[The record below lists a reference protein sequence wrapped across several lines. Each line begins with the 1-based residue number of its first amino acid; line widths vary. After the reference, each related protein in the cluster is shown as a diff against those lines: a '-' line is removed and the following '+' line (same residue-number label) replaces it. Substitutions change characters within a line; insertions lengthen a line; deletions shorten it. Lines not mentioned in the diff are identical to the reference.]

1 MKYSDYLLSFEKT
14 DNSHPRK
21 KVCTLTL
28 DTEDKFG
35 KVTYTL
41 NGTSVSGV
49 TEVREEDE
57 LIITYQLE
65 DRNYIIYKDFIS
77 AMHDLLTKSPY
88 ERSEKIKITPEI
100 DGTTIRR
107 EDYITVQKKEK

>member
-1 MKYSDYLLSFEKT
+1 MLFRS
-14 DNSHPRK
+14 
-21 KVCTLTL
+21 L

-88 ERSEKIKITPEI
+88 ERSEKIKITAEI